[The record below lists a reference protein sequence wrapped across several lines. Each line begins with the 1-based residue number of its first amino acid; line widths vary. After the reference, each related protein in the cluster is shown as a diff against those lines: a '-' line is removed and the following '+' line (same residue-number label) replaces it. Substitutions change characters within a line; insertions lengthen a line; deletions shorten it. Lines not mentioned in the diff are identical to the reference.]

1 MLHLPMKM
9 IRKHELTKSN
19 TNTADVTSAYRDDK
33 QMQILSM
40 LLLPMKMIENGS
52 TANVTPAYED
62 DMKDADVT
70 PAYED
75 DMEAADVTPAYEDDN
90 QLNFLVEKNEKL
102 IPFSL
107 FVRPQLIT
115 SHLHNIICRQKMY
128 SLNCHQIDIFIYSKM
143 LNN

>member
-9 IRKHELTKSN
+9 IRKNELTKSN

-62 DMKDADVT
+62 DMKDANVI
-70 PAYED
+70 
-75 DMEAADVTPAYEDDN
+75 
-90 QLNFLVEKNEKL
+90 LFILL
-102 IPFSL
+102 IPL
-107 FVRPQLIT
+107 FI
-115 SHLHNIICRQKMY
+115 SDIMKII
-128 SLNCHQIDIFIYSKM
+128 
-143 LNN
+143 

>member
-1 MLHLPMKM
+1 MYLKVFTSLVKLQNPSQRVSVPLPAKFFLS
-9 IRKHELTKSN
+9 KYEWTKSN

-33 QMQILSM
+33 QMQILSI

-75 DMEAADVTPAYEDDN
+75 DMEAADVTPASEDDN
-90 QLNFLVEKNEKL
+90 QLNFV
-102 IPFSL
+102 
-107 FVRPQLIT
+107 Q
-115 SHLHNIICRQKMY
+115 M
-128 SLNCHQIDIFIYSKM
+128 
-143 LNN
+143 

>member
-1 MLHLPMKM
+1 
-9 IRKHELTKSN
+9 
-19 TNTADVTSAYRDDK
+19 
-33 QMQILSM
+33 
-40 LLLPMKMIENGS
+40 
-52 TANVTPAYED
+52 
-62 DMKDADVT
+62 MKDADVT

-75 DMEAADVTPAYEDDN
+75 DMEAADVTPAYEDDT
-90 QLNFLVEKNEKL
+90 QLYFLVEKNEKL